1 MTKYVEVDVPTELL
15 EQVETN
21 QLKNSSQSKTP
32 F

>member
-15 EQVETN
+15 EQVETK